1 MPMIARH
8 SQVVTITKHR
18 ALVARISCLSQ
29 DRPDLKFASMQVCC
43 AMGTSVCARHGASG
57 EDWEDTSLGSQE
69 QYACSAGKRGELEAY
84 SDADWS
90 GDRTTR
96 QSVSAGVIMRDG
108 HCLKVWTKKQQAVS
122 LSTAESEL
130 HAAVKT
136 ASEAIGIRSLAK
148 VICG

>member
-8 SQVVTITKHR
+8 SQVVTLRSTEHLSHESAACHR
-18 ALVARISCLSQ
+18 TDQISSSHQCKSAVRGHVRLCKTWSEW
-29 DRPDLKFASMQVCC
+29 RGL
-43 AMGTSVCARHGASG
+43 G
-57 EDWEDTSLGSQE
+57 DTSLGSQE